1 MVRSTIKHSEGGRS
15 YMIFRKDG
23 VSGANRNESQSVL
36 GHRKYK
42 FKRKREWEGEEEY
55 IGGGD

>member
-1 MVRSTIKHSEGGRS
+1 
-15 YMIFRKDG
+15 MIFRKDG
-23 VSGANRNESQSVL
+23 VSGANRNGSQSVP